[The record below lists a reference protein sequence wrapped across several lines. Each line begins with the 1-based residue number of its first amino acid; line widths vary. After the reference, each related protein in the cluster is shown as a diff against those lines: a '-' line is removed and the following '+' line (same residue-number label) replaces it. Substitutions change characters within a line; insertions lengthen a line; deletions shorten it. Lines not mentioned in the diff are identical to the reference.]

1 MENQPD
7 LKNTPVNSFEELER
21 GVYAVLETYSN
32 VHRGSGHFSTVT
44 THLFEKARD
53 IILRYLGLDKEKYVV
68 IFCTPLGADALKKIL
83 NTADYQ
89 CVSGSDFGLKL
100 GVRALAV
107 LREALPKGAPVQP
120 GGGTA
125 RLFAPGW
132 VIWAQSPDRFEAGTP
147 AIINI
152 IALAIAIQGKL
163 NFNAENFYQ
172 QEEKQP
178 TAHEIIYN
186 DELTG
191 YKGKE
196 LLSELGKS
204 LIGRSKPVP
213 TSNGISSF
221 VNFDYAASTPAF
233 EPVWNAVKMTWHQN
247 ETIQKEI
254 VSEVKKV
261 CAKIL
266 GAPLPDY
273 DVIFTSNTTEAINLV
288 ASSFA
293 KDSENGIE
301 PVVLTSVLEHSSN
314 DLPWRTIPNGT
325 VLRLSIDEEG
335 FYDLNELERLLKEY
349 NAEKK
354 HGNKQ
359 IGLVALNGASNVL
372 GSFNNL
378 PEIARIVHNYGAKFL
393 VDAAQ
398 LVAHCPVNMAESG
411 IDFIAFSGHKV
422 YAPFGSGALV
432 ARKGLLKYTEKEME
446 AICESGEENAGGI
459 AGLGKALVL
468 LQRVGL
474 ELIRQEE
481 QELTAYALIGMSKIR
496 GLKIHGI
503 KDPDSLQFSRKG
515 GVIVFDLRQIM
526 PHKIAAE
533 LAEKG
538 GIGVRSGC
546 HCSHILVKNI
556 VGVGPFIERLQWL
569 ILQLFRKLEL
579 PGVTR
584 VSFGIGNNKAEV
596 DALIHI
602 LDKIGKKSAEN
613 KNGLTV
619 LTKTETEKQI
629 KEFANTAEEKVF
641 SIRN

>member
-1 MENQPD
+1 MKNQSEPEIA
-7 LKNTPVNSFEELER
+7 NHQIFGIFEQK
-21 GVYAVLETYSN
+21 VYAALETYSN
-32 VHRGSGHFSTVT
+32 VHRGSGHFSMVT
-44 THLFEKARD
+44 THLFEKARE
-53 IILRYLGLDKEKYVV
+53 IILEYTGLEKEKYNV
-68 IFCTPLGADALKKIL
+68 IFCTPRGAEMLTEKL
-83 NTADYQ
+83 NPDEYQ
-89 CVSGSDFGLKL
+89 CISGNDFGLNL

-132 VIWAQSPDRFEAGTP
+132 VIWAQSPERFEAGTP

-172 QEEKQP
+172 QEETQP
-178 TAHEIIYN
+178 TANDILFT
-186 DELTG
+186 DELTN

-196 LLSELGKS
+196 LLDELGKT
-204 LIGRSKPVP
+204 LIGRGTQVP
-213 TSNGISSF
+213 TSEGSKPF
-221 VNFDYAASTPAF
+221 VNLDYAASTPAF
-233 EPVWNAVKMTWHQN
+233 EPVWNAVKLTWRQN
-247 ETIQKEI
+247 ETVQHEI
-254 VSEVKKV
+254 VSEVKAV
-261 CAKIL
+261 CAGMF
-266 GAPLPDY
+266 GAPLSDY

-288 ASSFA
+288 AGSFA
-293 KDSENGIE
+293 KDSKNGTETVI
-301 PVVLTSVLEHSSN
+301 LTSVLEHSSN
-314 DLPWRTIPNGT
+314 DLPWRTIQNGT
-325 VLRLSIDEEG
+325 VLRLSIDNDG

-446 AICESGEENAGGI
+446 TIRESGEENAGGI

-481 QELTAYALIGMSKIR
+481 QELTAYALNSMSKIR

-503 KDPDSLQFSRKG
+503 KDPGSPQFCHKG
-515 GVIVFDLRQIM
+515 GVIVFDLRQMM
-526 PHKIAAE
+526 PQKIATE
-533 LAEKG
+533 LAVKG

-569 ILQLFRKLEL
+569 ILQVFRKLQL

-584 VSFGIGNNKAEV
+584 VSFGIGNNKAEI
-596 DALIHI
+596 DTFIHV

-613 KNGLTV
+613 KNGLPV
-619 LTKTETEKQI
+619 LTKAETEKQI

>member
-7 LKNTPVNSFEELER
+7 LRNKSINPFDKLER
-21 GVYAVLETYSN
+21 SVYAALETYSN
-32 VHRGSGHFSTVT
+32 VHRGSGHFSLVT
-44 THLFEKARD
+44 TQLFDRARE
-53 IILRYLGLDKEKYVV
+53 IILEYLGLEKEKYVV
-68 IFCTPLGADALKKIL
+68 IFCSPRGAEMLMKKL
-83 NTADYQ
+83 NTDEYQ
-89 CVSGSDFGLKL
+89 CISGNDFGLRL

-107 LREALPKGAPVQP
+107 LRKALPIGAPVQP

-132 VIWAQSPDRFEAGTP
+132 VIWAQSPERFEAGTP

-186 DELTG
+186 DELTD
-191 YKGKE
+191 YNGKE

-204 LIGRSKPVP
+204 LIGRSNPVP
-213 TSNGISSF
+213 TSKGISAF

-233 EPVWNAVKMTWHQN
+233 EPVWNAVKQTWRQN
-247 ETIQKEI
+247 ETVQHEI
-254 VSEVKKV
+254 VNEVKTV
-261 CAKIL
+261 CARMF
-266 GAPLPDY
+266 GAPLSDY
-273 DVIFTSNTTEAINLV
+273 KVIFTSNTTEAINLV
-288 ASSFA
+288 SGSLR
-293 KDSENGIE
+293 KDSQNETETII
-301 PVVLTSVLEHSSN
+301 LTSVLEHSSN
-314 DLPWRTIPNGT
+314 DLPWRTIQNGT
-325 VLRLSIDEEG
+325 VLRLSIDNDG
-335 FYDLNELERLLKEY
+335 FYDLNELEKLLQDY
-349 NAEKK
+349 NAEKR
-354 HGNKQ
+354 HGEKR
-359 IGLVALNGASNVL
+359 IRLVALNGASNVL

-378 PEIARIVHNYGAKFL
+378 PAIAGIVHKYGGLFL

-411 IDFIAFSGHKV
+411 IDFLAFSGHKV

-446 AICESGEENAGGI
+446 AIRESGEENAGGI

-474 ELIRQEE
+474 ELIRNEE
-481 QELTAYALIGMSKIR
+481 QELTAYALQGISKIK
-496 GLKIHGI
+496 GIKIHGI
-503 KDPDSLQFSRKG
+503 KDCNAPRFNRKG
-515 GVIVFDLRQIM
+515 GVIVFDLRQMM
-526 PHKIAAE
+526 PHKIATE

-556 VGVGPFIERLQWL
+556 AGVGPFIERLQWL
-569 ILQLFRKLEL
+569 ILQVFRELQL

-584 VSFGIGNNKAEV
+584 VSFGIGTGRE
-596 DALIHI
+596 DIDTLIRV
-602 LDKIGKKSAEN
+602 LDKIGKKSAN
-613 KNGLTV
+613 PAGK
-619 LTKTETEKQI
+619 TKIKKQI
-629 KEFANTAEEKVF
+629 SEFINS
-641 SIRN
+641 SIERVYSVNCLSV

>member
-1 MENQPD
+1 MKNQSEPEM
-7 LKNTPVNSFEELER
+7 TYHQSFGIFEQKI
-21 GVYAVLETYSN
+21 YAALETYSN
-32 VHRGSGHFSTVT
+32 VHRGSGHFSLVT
-44 THLFEKARD
+44 TQLFDRARE
-53 IILRYLGLDKEKYVV
+53 IILEYLGLEKEKYVV
-68 IFCTPLGADALKKIL
+68 IFCSPRGAEMLIKKL
-83 NTADYQ
+83 NPDDYQ
-89 CVSGSDFGLKL
+89 CISGNDFGLKL

-107 LREALPKGAPVQP
+107 FRDDLPKGAPVQP

-125 RLFAPGW
+125 RLFASGW

-172 QEEKQP
+172 QEETQP
-178 TAHEIIYN
+178 TANEILFT
-186 DELTG
+186 DELMN

-196 LLSELGKS
+196 LLDELGKT
-204 LIGRSKPVP
+204 LIGRGTQVPTYEGSKP
-213 TSNGISSF
+213 F
-221 VNFDYAASTPAF
+221 VNLDYAASTPAF
-233 EPVWNAVKMTWHQN
+233 EPVWKAVKQTWKQT
-247 ETIQKEI
+247 ETVQKEI
-254 VSEVKKV
+254 VSEVKTV
-261 CAKIL
+261 CAKMF
-266 GAPLPDY
+266 GAPLSDY

-288 ASSFA
+288 AGSFA
-293 KDSENGIE
+293 KDSQNETE
-301 PVVLTSVLEHSSN
+301 TVVLTSVLEHSSN
-314 DLPWRTIPNGT
+314 DLPWRTIQNGT
-325 VLRLSIDEEG
+325 VLRLSIDNDG
-335 FYDLNELERLLKEY
+335 FYDLNELEKLLQDY
-349 NAEKK
+349 NAEKR
-354 HGNKQ
+354 HGKKR
-359 IGLVALNGASNVL
+359 IKLVALNGASNVL

-378 PEIARIVHNYGAKFL
+378 PEIARIVHKFGALFL

-398 LVAHCPVNMAESG
+398 LAAHSPINMVETG
-411 IDFIAFSGHKV
+411 IDFLAFSGHKV

-432 ARKGLLKYTEKEME
+432 ARKGLLKYTEKEMKT
-446 AICESGEENAGGI
+446 IQESGEENAGGI

-503 KDPDSLQFSRKG
+503 KDPGSLQFSRKG

-526 PHKIAAE
+526 PHKIATE

-569 ILQLFRKLEL
+569 ILQVFRKLQL

-584 VSFGIGNNKAEV
+584 VSFGIGNNKAEI
-596 DALIHI
+596 DALIHV
-602 LDKIGKKSAEN
+602 LDKIGEKSAN
-613 KNGLTV
+613 QGGKA
-619 LTKTETEKQI
+619 KIKKQI
-629 KEFANTAEEKVF
+629 SEFINSSVERVY
-641 SIRN
+641 SVNCLSV

>member
-7 LKNTPVNSFEELER
+7 LKGKSNNPFEELVR
-21 GVYAVLETYSN
+21 CVYAALEIYSN
-32 VHRGSGHFSTVT
+32 VHRGSGHFSMAT
-44 THLFEKARD
+44 THLFEKARE
-53 IILRYLGLDKEKYVV
+53 IILEYFGLDKGKYVV
-68 IFCTPLGADALKKIL
+68 IFCSQQGAETLKKTL
-83 NTADYQ
+83 NRNDFQ
-89 CVSGSDFGLKL
+89 CISGNDFGLRL

-107 LREALPKGAPVQP
+107 LREALPKGAPIHP

-132 VIWAQSPDRFEAGTP
+132 VIWAEAPKRFEAGTP
-147 AIINI
+147 SIINI
-152 IALAIAIQGKL
+152 IALAIAL
-163 NFNAENFYQ
+163 
-172 QEEKQP
+172 QEKRKNGEWNLAQFKNVQNS
-178 TAHEIIYN
+178 AHEIIYN

-196 LLSELGKS
+196 LLDELGKT
-204 LIGRSKPVP
+204 LIGRSKQVP
-213 TSNGISSF
+213 TSNGGASF
-221 VNFDYAASTPAF
+221 VNFDYAASTPSF
-233 EPVWNAVKMTWHQN
+233 EPVWNAVKQTWRQN
-247 ETIQKEI
+247 ETVQHEI
-254 VSEVKKV
+254 VREVKTV
-261 CAKIL
+261 CAKML
-266 GAPLPDY
+266 GAPLSDY

-288 ASSFA
+288 AGSFA
-293 KDSENGIE
+293 KDSKNGSE

-325 VLRLSIDEEG
+325 VLRLSIDKEG

-359 IGLVALNGASNVL
+359 IVLVALNGASNVL

-378 PEIARIVHNYGAKFL
+378 PKIAQIVHNYGAKFL

-398 LVAHCPVNMAESG
+398 LVAHFSVNMAESG
-411 IDFIAFSGHKV
+411 IDFLAFSGHKV

-432 ARKGLLKYTEKEME
+432 AKKGILKYDEKEME
-446 AICESGEENAGGI
+446 TIRNSGEENAGGI

-474 ELIRQEE
+474 ELIRNEE
-481 QELTAYALIGMSKIR
+481 QELTAYTLNRMSKIR
-496 GLKIHGI
+496 GIRIHGI
-503 KDPDSLQFSRKG
+503 KDPGSPQFSRKG

-526 PHKIAAE
+526 PQKIATE

-569 ILQLFRKLEL
+569 ILQVFRKLEL

-584 VSFGIGNNKAEV
+584 VSFGIGSSKAEV
-596 DALIHI
+596 DILIRV
-602 LDKIGKKSAEN
+602 LEKIGEKSRDN
-613 KNGLTV
+613 KNGSAV
-619 LTKTETEKQI
+619 LTKTAMQKQMTE
-629 KEFANTAEEKVF
+629 FEK
-641 SIRN
+641 SISERVYS